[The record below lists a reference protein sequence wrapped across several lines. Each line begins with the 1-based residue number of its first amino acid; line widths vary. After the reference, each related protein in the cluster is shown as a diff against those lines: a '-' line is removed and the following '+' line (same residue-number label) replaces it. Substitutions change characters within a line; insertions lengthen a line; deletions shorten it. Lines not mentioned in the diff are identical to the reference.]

1 MKTIRHILAG
11 LMIVLMS
18 HPSASLAEDIDIYS
32 GLSLNTNV
40 PNVLFVMD
48 NSANFEASSGGVT
61 CKRQTDGSLV
71 IDSGS
76 GTATD
81 MSGTVGGIEQCALW
95 NVVNNLP
102 VNADG
107 TARVNIGFML
117 YNGTHIHDINNANCG
132 GSTGGCLTQPMIA
145 MTAASKAGVLNWI
158 ASWNTTPS
166 TFGNVKAAGKATAA
180 TMQEAWAYYIGGTG
194 LSGRSYS
201 GSGNHPAPGCQ
212 KNFIIYIANS
222 FSSSSGPGDASSG
235 GPLNALTS
243 AINSQPQPGSL
254 TDSEWAAKKSAWN
267 TPILNTVA
275 TACSATPYNFASP
288 SSNHSES
295 GGDYADEW
303 ARFMQQSDIYDST
316 PSGRQSITTYTV
328 GLLDPTSCKSEYP
341 ALLSNMATYGGG
353 KYFAATSYAT
363 IVSAIMKILNEVQA
377 VNSVFSSSS
386 LPVSVNAQGT
396 YLNQIYMGM
405 FRPDP
410 GALPRWAG
418 NLKQYQF
425 TIDPATGGLNLGDS
439 VGNLALDSSGTG
451 FLSPNA
457 ISFWTC
463 TDPAIDPLIDTT
475 RNSYPAKHLTAA
487 QRALLV
493 ANNQTNVSNSCVEPA
508 GGFWVNSPSSA
519 NAAASGFDL
528 PDGELVERGGAA
540 QQIRHTSLSVNYTT
554 SPAAPRKLYTF
565 CPSGSSCNEDLTA
578 ASNAFAT
585 SNAALTAGMFGS
597 SSSVNISTLTRSGT
611 TATVATS
618 GNHGFAT
625 GDSIIIA
632 NASPSNYNGTFSI
645 TRVDNTHFTYPII
658 EYPPTTATGSYT
670 ASLPSAPKSV
680 TLTRSGNTVTAT
692 AAAHGYSNGQTVTI
706 SGANQSAYNGNFV
719 IGGATVNTFTYTV
732 TETPVTSA
740 SGGTATGEKQSTGG
754 CPSPCMVSFAIGS
767 VTRSGTT
774 VTVTTAVNNNFLSSV
789 GKVINL
795 SGVVDGSGNP
805 VAEYNGNV
813 TTTSWNNPINN
824 RSFTFTTALS
834 PATPATGTITASTPS
849 AVRAITSLTRNGSTA
864 TVIAAGHGY
873 ATGDLV
879 SIGGTPGVNEE
890 PYVGTYPITVVDADT
905 FTYSIATTPAS
916 PASGVGGA
924 TMTATRST
932 GFLSGDRDN
941 LINWV
946 RGEDNYGDETGPGG
960 TVNVRPSIHGDVLH
974 SRPTVINYGS
984 YFVTIELTSDSG
996 TTRTATATE
1005 AADVAAIAGAGPRPV
1020 VTFANKEA
1028 CPVTVTSPTTFTYP
1042 TTNCGDPG
1050 AQTVSV
1056 GSKVVVFYGD
1066 NGGVFHAVNG
1076 NQTALFG
1083 SSGPGDEMWGF
1094 IPGEFFTRLNRLRT
1108 NSPQLNLPSTPPGIL
1123 PAPAKKDYFIDGTTG
1138 SYQLLDANG
1147 NTLVAYLYLTMRR
1160 GGRLIYA
1167 LDVTD
1172 PTVPKVLWKI
1182 DPTGLSTPSGF
1193 TASTDYAELGQTW
1206 SQPKVARIKGYCGG
1220 LSCASNP
1227 QTPVLIFGAGY
1238 DTNEDVEP
1246 PSADVMGRGIFVV
1259 DAITGALIWKGTYS
1273 AGATA
1278 YTGTT
1283 IKASAAVAGM
1293 NYSIPADITI
1303 MDRNADGFIDRLY
1316 AADTGGNIWRVDL
1329 EPLGNSTPDNWRVY
1343 KLAALGC
1350 GSGPCSAGST
1360 PRKFFYPP
1368 EVINTSTYDAVI
1380 AGSGDREHPL
1390 YIDLAAD
1397 KTNRV
1402 YLLKDSYI
1410 GNNASGM
1417 IALDQGD
1424 LFDATSTSWDGSL
1437 SGYKIALAEGE
1448 KVVNAPLVT
1457 AGYVYFGTN
1466 QPAAPSVN
1474 SCTSNLGV
1482 AKGYRLKPFTGGYD
1496 SVVFAGGGLPPSP
1509 VSGVV
1514 NITTATGIKL
1524 VPFLIGGGNPDCVG
1538 SDCSSALG
1546 GQKPTISVP
1555 TSRTRTYWYQEID

>member
-1 MKTIRHILAG
+1 MGHSAA
-11 LMIVLMS
+11 S
-18 HPSASLAEDIDIYS
+18 HAEDIDIYS
-32 GLSLNTNV
+32 GLGSNTNV

-61 CKRQTDGSLV
+61 CMQQADGSLV
-71 IDSGS
+71 INSGS
-76 GTATD
+76 GTATA
-81 MSGTVGGIEQCALW
+81 MSGKVGGIEQCALW
-95 NVVNNLP
+95 NVVKNLP
-102 VNADG
+102 VNADA
-107 TARVNIGFML
+107 TARVNIGFMM
-117 YNGTHIHDINNANCG
+117 YNGTNIQDVNNANCG
-132 GSTGGCLTQPMIA
+132 GSLGGCLTQPMIA
-145 MTAASKAGVLNWI
+145 MTAANKTGVLNWI
-158 ASWNTTPS
+158 ASWNTSPS
-166 TFGNVKAAGKATAA
+166 AAVGNVKAAGKATAA
-180 TMQEAWAYYIGGTG
+180 TMQEAWAYYTGGTG
-194 LSGRSYS
+194 LSGRSYA
-201 GSGNHPAPGCQ
+201 GVGNHPASGCQ

-222 FSSSSGPGDASSG
+222 FAASAGPGDASSG
-235 GPLNALTS
+235 GPLNALAA
-243 AINSQPQPGSL
+243 AINNQPQPASL
-254 TDSEWAAKKSAWN
+254 TASEWAAKQTAWN
-267 TPILNTVA
+267 TPILNSVA

-288 SSNHSES
+288 SSNHSEN

-303 ARFMQQSDIYDST
+303 ARFMQQSDIYSAT
-316 PSGRQSITTYTV
+316 PIGSQSITTYTV
-328 GLLDPTSCKSEYP
+328 GLLDPASCKPEYP

-353 KYFAATSYAT
+353 KYFATTSYDT
-363 IVSAIMKILNEVQA
+363 IVNAILKILNEVQA

-405 FRPDP
+405 FRPDS

-425 TIDPATGGLNLGDS
+425 MIDPATGTLNLGDS

-463 TDPAIDPLIDTT
+463 TDTAL
-475 RNSYPAKHLTAA
+475 NSYPSAHLTAA
-487 QRALLV
+487 QRALLA
-493 ANNQTNVSNSCVEPA
+493 ANNQTNINLSCVEPA
-508 GGFWVNSPSSA
+508 SGFWVNSPSSA
-519 NAAASGFDL
+519 KAAALGFDL

-540 QQIRHTSLSVNYTT
+540 QQLRHTSLSVNYTT

-565 CPSGSSCNEDLTA
+565 CPSGASCNADLTNA
-578 ASNAFAT
+578 ANAFAT
-585 SNAALTAGMFGS
+585 SNASLTAGMFGS

-618 GNHGFAT
+618 GNHGFTT
-625 GDSIIIA
+625 GDSITIA
-632 NASPSNYNGTFSI
+632 NASPSNYNGTFTI
-645 TRVDNTHFTYPII
+645 TRVDNTHFTYPVT
-658 EYPPTTATGSYT
+658 EYPPISVSPTNPTNYT
-670 ASLPSAPKSV
+670 ASLPSAPKTV

-692 AAAHGYSNGQTVTI
+692 STAHGYINLQTVTI

-719 IGGATVNTFTYTV
+719 IGGVTADTFTYTV
-732 TETPVTSA
+732 AESPVTAA
-740 SGGTATGEKQSTGG
+740 SGGTATGEKTATGG
-754 CPSPCMVSFAIGS
+754 CPAPCMVSFAIAS

-774 VTVTTAVNNNFLSSV
+774 VTVNTAVNNNFLPTV

-805 VAEYNGNV
+805 VAEYTGNV
-813 TTTSWNNPINN
+813 TTTSWNNPTNN
-824 RSFTFTTALS
+824 RSFTFTVAVS
-834 PATPATGTITASTPS
+834 PATPATGTITASIPS
-849 AVRAITSLTRNGSTA
+849 AVQTITSLTRSGTTA
-864 TVIAAGHGY
+864 TAVTAATHGY
-873 ATGDLV
+873 SSGEQIN
-879 SIGGTPGVNEE
+879 IGGTAGANEG
-890 PYVGTYPITVVDADT
+890 PYVGTFAIVATGTTNIVNDT
-905 FTYSIATTPAS
+905 FTYTIATTPAT

-932 GFLSGDRDN
+932 GFLSSDLTN
-941 LINWV
+941 LINWI

-960 TVNVRPSIHGDVLH
+960 SVNVRPSIHGDVLH
-974 SRPTVINYGS
+974 SRPTVVNYGS
-984 YFVTIELTSDSG
+984 YSVTIESTSDSG
-996 TTRTATATE
+996 TTRTATADD
-1005 AADVAAIAGAGPRPV
+1005 ANDVATIAAAGPLPV
-1020 VTFANKEA
+1020 VTFANKQA
-1028 CPVTVTSPTTFTYP
+1028 CPVTVTSATTFTYP
-1042 TTNCGDPG
+1042 TTNCGNSG

-1066 NGGVFHAVNG
+1066 NVGVFHAVNG

-1083 SSGPGDEMWGF
+1083 SAGPGDEMWGF
-1094 IPGEFFTRLNRLRT
+1094 IPSEFFTKLNRLRT

-1123 PAPAKKDYFIDGTTG
+1123 PAPTKKDYFIDGTTG
-1138 SYQLLDANG
+1138 LYQLMDGNG
-1147 NTLVAYLYLTMRR
+1147 NTLTAHLYLAMRR

-1167 LDVTD
+1167 LDVTN
-1172 PTVPKVLWKI
+1172 PAVPQLLWKI
-1182 DPTGLSTPSGF
+1182 DPTGLTTSSGF
-1193 TASTDYAELGQTW
+1193 TASTDFAELGQTW

-1220 LSCASNP
+1220 GSCASNP

-1246 PSADVMGRGIFVV
+1246 PSTDTMGRGIFVV
-1259 DAITGALIWKGTYS
+1259 DAITGALVWKATYS

-1283 IKASAAVAGM
+1283 IKASAEVSGM
-1293 NYSIPADITI
+1293 NYSVPADITI
-1303 MDRNADGFIDRLY
+1303 MDRDADGFIDRLY
-1316 AADTGGNIWRVDL
+1316 AADTGGNVWRVDL
-1329 EPLGNSTPDNWRVY
+1329 QPNNNSTPDNWRVY

-1350 GSGPCSAGST
+1350 ISGPCSAGST

-1390 YIDLAAD
+1390 YVDLAAD
-1397 KTNRV
+1397 KINRV
-1402 YLLKDSYI
+1402 YLLKDPYTGHS
-1410 GNNASGM
+1410 ASGM
-1417 IALDQGD
+1417 TAIDQGD
-1424 LFDATSTSWDGSL
+1424 LFDATSTPWDGSL
-1437 SGYKIALAEGE
+1437 SGYKITLAAGE

-1466 QPAAPSVN
+1466 QPTAPSAN
-1474 SCTSNLGV
+1474 SCTSTLGI
-1482 AKGYRLKPFTGGYD
+1482 AKGYRLQPFTGRYD

-1538 SDCSSALG
+1538 SDCASALG
-1546 GQKPTISVP
+1546 GQKPVISVP

>member
-1 MKTIRHILAG
+1 MKTIRLILAHL
-11 LMIVLMS
+11 LMALMCYS
-18 HPSASLAEDIDIYS
+18 TVSRAEDIDIYS
-32 GLSLNTNV
+32 GLGTTSNV
-40 PNVLFVMD
+40 PNVLFVVD
-48 NSANFEASSGGVT
+48 NSANFEASSGGVICT
-61 CKRQTDGSLV
+61 QQADGSLV
-71 IDSGS
+71 INGS
-76 GTATD
+76 GTPTD
-81 MSGTVGGIEQCALW
+81 MSGTGSGTVGGIEQCALW
-95 NVVNNLP
+95 NVVKSLP
-102 VNADG
+102 VNADS
-107 TARVNIGFML
+107 TARVNIGFMM
-117 YNGTHIHDINNANCG
+117 YNGNNITDVAGLNCG
-132 GSTGGCLTQPMIA
+132 GSLGGCLTQPMIA
-145 MTAASKAGVLNWI
+145 MTAANKSGVLNWI
-158 ASWNTTPS
+158 ASWNTSPS
-166 TFGNVKAAGKATAA
+166 AASGNVKAADKATAA
-180 TMQEAWAYYIGGTG
+180 TMQEAWAYYTGGTG
-194 LSGRSYS
+194 LSGRSYA
-201 GSGNHPAPGCQ
+201 GVGNHPSSGCQ

-222 FSSSSGPGDASSG
+222 FAASAGPGDASSG
-235 GPLNALTS
+235 GPLNALTA
-243 AINSQPQPGSL
+243 AINGQTQPDGL

-267 TPILNTVA
+267 APILNTVA

-288 SSNHSES
+288 SSNHSEN

-303 ARFMQQSDIYDST
+303 ARFMQQSDIYDEPIGT
-316 PSGRQSITTYTV
+316 QSITTYTV
-328 GLLDPTSCKSEYP
+328 GLLDPAKCKPEYP
-341 ALLSNMATYGGG
+341 ALLSNMAVYGGG
-353 KYFAATSYAT
+353 KYFATTSYDT
-363 IVSAIMKILNEVQA
+363 IVNAILKILNEVQA

-405 FRPDP
+405 FRPDS

-425 TIDPATGGLNLGDS
+425 MIDSATGGLNLGDS

-463 TDPAIDPLIDTT
+463 TDTAL
-475 RNSYPAKHLTAA
+475 NSYPSTRLTAA
-487 QRALLV
+487 QQALLV
-493 ANNQTNVSNSCVEPA
+493 ANNQTNVSSSCVDPA
-508 GGFWVNSPSSA
+508 NGFWVNSPSSA
-519 NAAASGFDL
+519 KAAALGFDL

-540 QQIRHTSLSVNYTT
+540 QQLRHASLSVDYTA

-565 CPSGSSCNEDLTA
+565 CPTGASCNEDLTNA
-578 ASNAFAT
+578 ANVFAT

-597 SSSVNISTLTRSGT
+597 SSSVNVSTLSRSAT

-618 GNHGFAT
+618 GNHGFTT
-625 GDSIIIA
+625 GESIAIA
-632 NASPSNYNGTFSI
+632 NATPSNYNGTFTI
-645 TRVDNTHFTYPII
+645 TKIDNTHFTYPVI

-670 ASLPSAPKSV
+670 ASLPSAPQAV
-680 TLTRSGNTVTAT
+680 TLARSGNTVTAT
-692 AAAHGYSNGQTVTI
+692 SLAHGYIDGQTVTI
-706 SGANQSAYNGNFV
+706 SGANQSAYNGNFA
-719 IGGATVNTFTYTV
+719 IGGVTDNAFTFTV
-732 TETPVTSA
+732 TETPTTVA
-740 SGGTATGEKQSTGG
+740 SGGTATGEKQATGG
-754 CPSPCMVSFAIGS
+754 CPSPCMVSFAIAS

-774 VTVTTAVNNNFLSSV
+774 VTVNTTDNHNFLSSV

-805 VAEYNGNV
+805 VAEYSGNI
-813 TTTSWNNPINN
+813 TTTSWNNPTNN
-824 RSFTFTTALS
+824 RSFTFTTAVS
-834 PATPATGTITASTPS
+834 PATPATIAAGYTSITASTPS
-849 AVRAITSLTRNGSTA
+849 AVRVITSLTRSGSTV
-864 TVIAAGHGY
+864 TVVAAGHGY
-873 ATGDLV
+873 TTDDSV
-879 SIGGTPGVNEE
+879 SIGGTPGANEE
-890 PYVGTYPITVVDADT
+890 AYVGTHTITVVDANT
-905 FTYSIATTPAS
+905 FTYAIVTAPAS
-916 PASGVGGA
+916 PASGAGGA

-946 RGEDNYGDETGPGG
+946 RGEDNYGDESGPGG

-984 YFVTIELTSDSG
+984 HSVSIESTSDSG
-996 TTRTATATE
+996 ATRTATASE
-1005 AADVAAIAGAGPRPV
+1005 ASDIAVIAGAGPQPI
-1020 VTFANKEA
+1020 VTFANKQA
-1028 CPVTVTSPTTFTYP
+1028 CPVTVASATTFTYP
-1042 TTNCGDPG
+1042 TTNCGESG

-1083 SSGPGDEMWGF
+1083 SAGPGDEMWGF
-1094 IPGEFFTRLNRLRT
+1094 IPSEFFLKLNRLRT
-1108 NSPQLNLPSTPPGIL
+1108 NSPQLNLPSTPPGIS
-1123 PAPAKKDYFIDGTTG
+1123 PDPAKKDYFIDGTTG
-1138 SYQLLDANG
+1138 FYQLLDGSG
-1147 NTLVAYLYLTMRR
+1147 NTLAAHLYLTMRR

-1172 PTVPKVLWKI
+1172 PAVPKVLWKI
-1182 DPTGLSTPSGF
+1182 DPAGLTTPSGF
-1193 TASTDYAELGQTW
+1193 TASADFAELGQTW

-1220 LSCASNP
+1220 LSCAGNP

-1259 DAITGALIWKGTYS
+1259 DAITGALIWKATYS
-1273 AGATA
+1273 AGSTA
-1278 YTGTT
+1278 YTGNT
-1283 IKASAAVAGM
+1283 IKASAAVSGM
-1293 NYSIPADITI
+1293 NYSIPADLTI
-1303 MDRNADGFIDRLY
+1303 MDRDADGFIDRLY

-1329 EPLGNSTPDNWRVY
+1329 EPGNNSTPDNWRVY

-1368 EVINTSTYDAVI
+1368 EVINTLSYDAVI

-1390 YIDLAAD
+1390 YVDLAAD

-1402 YLLKDSYI
+1402 YLLKDTFT
-1410 GNNASGM
+1410 GDNASGM
-1417 IALDQGD
+1417 TTVDQGD
-1424 LFDATSTSWDGSL
+1424 LFDATSASWNGTL
-1437 SGYKIALAEGE
+1437 SGYMIELDEGE

-1457 AGYVYFGTN
+1457 AGFVYFGTN
-1466 QPAAPSVN
+1466 QPTEPSAN

-1482 AKGYRLKPFTGGYD
+1482 AKGYQLQPFTGSYD

-1514 NITTATGIKL
+1514 NIATATGIKL

-1538 SDCSSALG
+1538 SDCTSALG
-1546 GQKPTISVP
+1546 GQKPVISVP

>member
-1 MKTIRHILAG
+1 MKAIRLI
-11 LMIVLMS
+11 
-18 HPSASLAEDIDIYS
+18 SASLLMVLMGHSTASRAEDIDIYS
-32 GLSLNTNV
+32 GLGSNTNV
-40 PNVLFVMD
+40 PNVLLVMD
-48 NSANFEASSGGVT
+48 NAANFSSSASFTTCPIADPVT
-61 CKRQTDGSLV
+61 GAVTNETL
-71 IDSGS
+71 
-76 GTATD
+76 TLT
-81 MSGTVGGIEQCALW
+81 GTVGGIEQCALY
-95 NVVNNLP
+95 NVVNGLP
-102 VNADG
+102 TNADG
-107 TARVNIGFML
+107 SARINIGLMV
-117 YNGTHIHDINNANCG
+117 YNANNIRDINNANCG
-132 GSTGGCLTQPMIA
+132 GSSGGCLAQPLIPMDA
-145 MTAASKAGVLNWI
+145 AHKTAFLNWVKT
-158 ASWNTTPS
+158 WVTTGGAGS
-166 TFGNVKAAGKATAA
+166 GYIKAAGQATAA
-180 TMQEAWAYYIGGTG
+180 AMQEAWAYYRGATG
-194 LSGRSYS
+194 ISGRNYS
-201 GSGNHPAPGCQ
+201 GIKPTSGCQ
-212 KNFIIYIANS
+212 KNFVIFIGNS
-222 FSSSSGPGDASSG
+222 FSSSGTPGDAPSSAQT
-235 GPLNALTS
+235 ALEG
-243 AINSQPQPGSL
+243 APGV
-254 TDSEWAAKKSAWN
+254 TAAQKAL
-267 TPILNTVA
+267 ILNTVN
-275 TACSATPYNFASP
+275 TSYASLGLTCGSGSHTFP
-288 SSNHSES
+288 SSAHETK
-295 GGDYADEW
+295 GYYADEW
-303 ARFMQQSDIYDST
+303 ARYMYQADLYSDNPTGKQNIVSYS
-316 PSGRQSITTYTV
+316 V
-328 GLLDPTSCKSEYP
+328 GILGSSCQAEY
-341 ALLSNMATYGGG
+341 AATLTNIATYGGG
-353 KYFAATSYAT
+353 KYFPTTDYGGL
-363 IVSAIMKILNEVQA
+363 VVAILKILNEVQA

-405 FRPDP
+405 FRPDS

-425 TIDPATGGLNLGDS
+425 TIDSATGSLNLGDS

-463 TDPAIDPLIDTT
+463 TNTAL
-475 RNSYPAKHLTAA
+475 NSYPSTHLTAA
-487 QRALLV
+487 QQALLV
-493 ANNQTNVSNSCVEPA
+493 ANNQTNVSSSCVEPA
-508 GGFWVNSPSSA
+508 SGFWGNSPSSA
-519 NAAASGFDL
+519 NAAALGFDL

-540 QQIRHTSLSVNYTT
+540 QQMRHTSLSVNYTA

-565 CPSGSSCNEDLTA
+565 CPSGASCNADLTNA
-578 ASNAFAT
+578 ANAFAT
-585 SNAALTAGMFGS
+585 SNASLTAGMFGS
-597 SSSVNISTLTRSGT
+597 SSSVNVSTLTRSGT

-618 GNHGFAT
+618 GNHGFTT
-625 GDSIIIA
+625 GDSIAIA
-632 NASPSNYNGTFSI
+632 NASPSGYNGTFTI
-645 TRVDNTHFTYPII
+645 TRVDNTHFTYPIT

-680 TLTRSGNTVTAT
+680 TLARSGNTVTAT
-692 AAAHGYSNGQTVTI
+692 STGHGYSNGQTVTI

-719 IGGATVNTFTYTV
+719 IGGVTANTFTFTV
-732 TETPVTSA
+732 TETPTTAA
-740 SGGTATGEKQSTGG
+740 SGGTASGEKQSTGS
-754 CPSPCMVSFAIGS
+754 CPSPCMVSFAIAS

-774 VTVTTAVNNNFLSSV
+774 VTVNTAVNNNFLSSV

-795 SGVVDGSGNP
+795 SGVVDGSGNS
-805 VAEYNGNV
+805 VAEYSGNV
-813 TTTSWNNPINN
+813 TTTSWNNPTNN
-824 RSFTFTTALS
+824 RSFTFTVATS
-834 PATPATGTITASTPS
+834 PASPATGTITASTPS
-849 AVRAITSLTRNGSTA
+849 SVRVITSLTRSGSTA
-864 TVIAAGHGY
+864 TVVSAGHGY
-873 ATGDLV
+873 ATGDSV
-879 SIGGTPGVNEE
+879 SIGGTPGTNEE
-890 PYVGTYPITVVDADT
+890 AYVGTHTITVVDANT
-905 FTYSIATTPAS
+905 FTYTITTSPAS

-924 TMTATRST
+924 AVTATRST

-960 TVNVRPSIHGDVLH
+960 SVNVRPSIHGDVLH
-974 SRPTVINYGS
+974 SRPTVVNYGS
-984 YFVTIELTSDSG
+984 HSVSIESTSDSG
-996 TTRTATATE
+996 TIRTATASE
-1005 AADVAAIAGAGPRPV
+1005 AADIAVIAGAGPQPV
-1020 VTFANKEA
+1020 VTFANKQA
-1028 CPVTVTSPTTFTYP
+1028 CPVTVTSATTFTYP
-1042 TTNCGDPG
+1042 TTNCGESG

-1083 SSGPGDEMWGF
+1083 SAGPGDEMWGF
-1094 IPGEFFTRLNRLRT
+1094 IPSEFFLKLNRLRT

-1138 SYQLLDANG
+1138 SYQLLDGNG
-1147 NTLVAYLYLTMRR
+1147 NTLAAHLYLTMRR

-1172 PTVPKVLWKI
+1172 PAAPKVLWKI
-1182 DPTGLSTPSGF
+1182 DPTGLTTPSGF
-1193 TASTDYAELGQTW
+1193 TASVDFAELGQTW

-1220 LSCASNP
+1220 LSCAANP

-1259 DAITGALIWKGTYS
+1259 DAISGALIWKATHS

-1278 YTGTT
+1278 YTGST
-1283 IKASAAVAGM
+1283 IKASAAVSGM
-1293 NYSIPADITI
+1293 NYSIPSDLTI

-1329 EPLGNSTPDNWRVY
+1329 EPGGNSTPDNWRIY

-1350 GSGPCSAGST
+1350 GSGACSAGNT

-1368 EVINTSTYDAVI
+1368 EVINTTNYDAVI

-1390 YIDLAAD
+1390 YVDLAAD

-1402 YLLKDSYI
+1402 YLLKDTYT

-1417 IALDQGD
+1417 TAIDQGD
-1424 LFDATSTSWDGSL
+1424 LFDANSAPWDGSL
-1437 SGYKIALAEGE
+1437 SGYKIALAAGE
-1448 KVVNAPLVT
+1448 KVVNAPLVA

-1466 QPAAPSVN
+1466 QPAAPSAN

-1482 AKGYRLKPFTGGYD
+1482 ARGYRLQPFTGSYN

-1514 NITTATGIKL
+1514 NIVTATGIKL

-1538 SDCSSALG
+1538 SDCTSALG
-1546 GQKPTISVP
+1546 GQKPVISVP